1 MIVSNTSPL
10 MNLAIIG
17 QLNLLRK
24 IFPRVVVPEEVQREL
39 TIDGRGKPGAD
50 EIMRADWI
58 ETRSVRNTPLLRSLS
73 KDLDIGESAAIA
85 LAVETKA
92 KMILLDETDAR
103 NIAEIYNLRKTGVIG
118 ILMRAKNRHLIKEV
132 RPFLDTLRTE
142 ANFWISQTFYDSVLL
157 KMGEL

>member
-24 IFPRVVVPEEVQREL
+24 IFPRVFVPEEVQTEL

-50 EIMRADWI
+50 EIMGADWI
-58 ETRSVRNTPLLRSLS
+58 ETLSVRNTELVRSLN

-85 LAVETKA
+85 LAVE
-92 KMILLDETDAR
+92 R
-103 NIAEIYNLRKTGVIG
+103 NAI
-118 ILMRAKNRHLIKEV
+118 
-132 RPFLDTLRTE
+132 
-142 ANFWISQTFYDSVLL
+142 
-157 KMGEL
+157 